1 MLTIEK
7 INLHFGS
14 RVLLNDVSL
23 QLGAKDKTGLVGNN
37 GSGKTTLLKIIAGE
51 TLPDH
56 GQIHL
61 SKHTTVGYLPQE
73 QVNTSFKT
81 LYDEVYYSSE
91 NLKNIK
97 EELEAAEKEIQTY
110 IDKNSEEYLDLIQ
123 NYSELQLRFELL
135 EGFKLK
141 AKTEKIL
148 RGLGF
153 KEKDFLKPVNE
164 FSEGWQMR
172 AALAK
177 LLLQNPGILLLD
189 EPTNHLDMD
198 SLLWLENYLKGYN
211 GSYIIVSHDR
221 KFLNNLTNKT
231 AEISNGKIELYSG
244 NYDYF
249 VREKEERKK
258 HLESRYNN
266 QQKYLKQQ
274 EKFIER
280 FRYKATKAR
289 AVQSR
294 IKQLEKI
301 DIVELDDEEDNI
313 GFSFPPAEHSGRVTL
328 RIENLRKSYDK
339 KNYVFKNLNLE
350 VSRGEKIAILGVNGA
365 GKSTLARIIAGIED
379 YESGKV
385 EYGYNVIPKYFAQDQ
400 SSALDTDKTVLETME
415 EVSGGETQSRLRTI
429 LGGFLFKGDEVFKKV
444 GVLSGGEKSRLA
456 LARMLIEKSNLLILD
471 EPTNHLDMKSK
482 DVLANALRKYEGT
495 ILVVSHDREFLSN
508 IINKIIEVKDGGIK
522 TYLCSIQ
529 EFSEIKENEIIINE
543 RGITESKN
551 GIEGTENNYTRGL
564 EIKKRKKE
572 INKSITEEK
581 RNINSIEQILM
592 KLEKEKKDLENI
604 MSDEVFYKRGSK
616 AVEIKQKYDSVTIQI
631 EKLNEDWNQAIE
643 NLNNYSKQLLLI
655 K

>member
-51 TLPDH
+51 NLPDH
-56 GQIHL
+56 GKIHL

-91 NLKNIK
+91 NLTNIQ

-148 RGLGF
+148 YGLGF
-153 KEKDFLKPVNE
+153 KEKDFSKPVNE

-249 VREKEERKK
+249 VREKKERKK

-301 DIVELDDEEDNI
+301 DIVELEDEEDNI

-328 RIENLRKSYDK
+328 SIENLRKSYDK
-339 KNYVFKNLNLE
+339 KYYVFENLNLE

-400 SSALDTDKTVLETME
+400 SSALDTDKTVFETME

-543 RGITESKN
+543 RGVTESKN

-616 AVEIKQKYDSVTIQI
+616 AVEIKQKYDGVTIQI
-631 EKLNEDWNQAIE
+631 EKLNEDWNKAIE
-643 NLNNYSKQLLLI
+643 KLNNFSKQLLLI

>member
-604 MSDEVFYKRGSK
+604 MSDEVFYKSGSK